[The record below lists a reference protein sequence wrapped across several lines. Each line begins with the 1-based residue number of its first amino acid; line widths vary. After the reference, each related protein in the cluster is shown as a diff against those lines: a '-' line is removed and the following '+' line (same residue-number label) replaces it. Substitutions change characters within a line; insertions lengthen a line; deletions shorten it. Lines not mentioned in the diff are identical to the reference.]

1 MPVVPGHLSWIE
13 LTKETTWG
21 GGPPTA
27 WDDPTNPPPKTRI
40 IGRGDDWF
48 TYSYAPRRTQLVTN
62 IGHGRP
68 WRTVTG
74 VRRLEA
80 RINTWATPS
89 GAKELI
95 DWATKLTNYDLDSY
109 AARFRDGVR
118 TVELAGLKPG
128 ALTLGAT
135 AENQPLELELQ
146 LIGKSLGTTTDW
158 SEGAYT
164 EEDPYLFLEGTYTI
178 DLSANAKVRSFNLR
192 VNNTLDEGFGVGAD
206 MQWLV
211 WTARQVTCDLTIVF
225 EDANLI
231 GKFESGGLASLKL
244 EFTRGANTLSLDL
257 KARCDVQNFQVR
269 RPLAGVLTADVTFL
283 AQLDP
288 DATGSDLVV
297 T

>member
-1 MPVVPGHLSWIE
+1 MPITVGHQSWIE
-13 LTKETTWG
+13 ITKETTWG
-21 GGPPTA
+21 AGPPTA

-48 TYSYAPRRTQLVTN
+48 TYSYAPNRTVLQTN

-68 WRTVTG
+68 WRVVTG
-74 VRRLEA
+74 IKRLQA
-80 RINTWATPS
+80 SMRTWATPS

-118 TVELAGLKPG
+118 VVELTGLKPSN
-128 ALTLGAT
+128 LTLGAA
-135 AENQPLELELQ
+135 AENQPLELELE
-146 LIGKSLGTTTDW
+146 LVGKSLGTTADW
-158 SEGAYT
+158 TEGTYT

-178 DLSANAKVRSFNLR
+178 DGAANAKVRSFNLR
-192 VNNTLDEGFGVGAD
+192 VANTLDEGVGVGSD
-206 MQWLV
+206 IQWLV
-211 WTARQVTCDLTIVF
+211 WTARQVTCDLTIAF
-225 EDANLI
+225 EDTTLI

-244 EFTRGANTLSLDL
+244 DFARGANTLSLDM

-288 DATGSDLVV
+288 DSTGDDLVV